1 MTFNELNKL
10 SKKTLNGA
18 PLASAALL
26 ADTAPQFMAA
36 ALKGVFVSRGINLD
50 LYEAGFGQIDFEVSD
65 PSSPLSQNPREY
77 IILFQS
83 AQKLLF
89 KHALSDFAAQKN
101 LANERRGFVKSLCQK
116 FPKSKI
122 ICLNYALID
131 DGVFGSFANKAES
144 SFVFQTR
151 RLNCL
156 LSELALQTP
165 NLYICDIAALQAKI
179 GESLLDNSLYAN
191 AQIAISPNA
200 LPQVCEK
207 ICAIISAASGGAKK
221 CAVLDLDNFLWG
233 GIAGEDGAEN
243 LQISGEL
250 GAGRIFEGIRLWCKK
265 LKDRGIILAACSKN
279 DEAAAKEPFLKLKG
293 MRLSLSDFSAFKANW
308 KPKSQNILDIAK
320 SLNIGL
326 DSIVFLDDSPAERA
340 EVRQSLPQ
348 VCVPELPGDPALYL
362 DFLSSQNL
370 FEAANISEADALRS
384 KFYADEAAR
393 KNLTSGFKSHED
405 FLKSLE
411 MSASAE
417 DFSAANSARVAQLLE
432 RTNQFNLRSKRYTQS
447 EILSMPTNARFK
459 TFAISLA
466 DKIGAS
472 GIVAAAILSE
482 VSPEEIFIDTF
493 AMSCR
498 AFQRGLEFFAFN
510 RILEYALA
518 RGFKRIS
525 AEYLPNSKNKI
536 AAGFYPSLG
545 FSQTSETC
553 GAKRFALET
562 KSAKPIKTFIKQ
574 I

>member
-10 SKKTLNGA
+10 SKKTLKGA
-18 PLASAALL
+18 PQISAALL
-26 ADTAPQFMAA
+26 ADTAAQFMAA
-36 ALKGVFVSRGINLD
+36 ALKGVFVSRGKNLD
-50 LYEAGFGQIDFEVSD
+50 LYEAGFNQIDFEVSD
-65 PSSPLSQNPREY
+65 PSSPLCQNPREF

-83 AQKLLF
+83 AQKLLL
-89 KHALSDFAAQKN
+89 KHALSDSAAQKN
-101 LANERRGFVKSLCQK
+101 LANERRDFVKSLCQK
-116 FPKSKI
+116 FPNSKI
-122 ICLNYALID
+122 VVLNYALID

-151 RLNCL
+151 RLNSL
-156 LSELALQTP
+156 LPELALQTP
-165 NLYICDIAALQAKI
+165 NLHICDIAALQAKI
-179 GESLLDNSLYAN
+179 GEGMLDNSLYAG
-191 AQIAISPNA
+191 AQIAISPDA

-250 GAGRIFEGIRLWCKK
+250 GAGRIFEGIQLWCKK

-279 DEAAAKEPFLKLKG
+279 DEAAAREPFLKLKG

-308 KPKSQNILDIAK
+308 KPKSQNILDIAQ

-348 VCVPELPGDPALYL
+348 VCVPELPPDPALYL
-362 DFLSSQNL
+362 DFLASQNL
-370 FEAANISEADALRS
+370 FEAANISEADAHRS

-393 KNLTSGFKSHED
+393 KNLTLGFKSHED

-417 DFSAANSARVAQLLE
+417 DFCAANSARVAQLLE
-432 RTNQFNLRSKRYTQS
+432 RTNQFNLRTRRYSQS
-447 EILSMPTNARFK
+447 EVLSMASSARFK
-459 TFAISLA
+459 TFAISLS

-472 GIVAAAILSE
+472 GIVAAAVLEE

-518 RGFKRIS
+518 RGYKRIS
-525 AEYLPNSKNKI
+525 AEYLPTAKNKI
-536 AAGFYPSLG
+536 AADFYLDLG
-545 FSQTSETC
+545 FSQTAEIG

-562 KSAKPIKTFIKQ
+562 KNAKPIKTFIKQ